1 MKAQKGS
8 HSWAQ
13 GFATCVLVVV
23 VALSGSL
30 AAQNSTFSG
39 TYTFVIGATNLMG
52 IEYNMYGQE
61 VGFCPNGGNPLPYG
75 YLCPF
80 AQLGQDV
87 LTGTLVA
94 DGAGNVIAGS
104 SYVYTPDPSSYQ
116 CSTKFNAAPDCPY
129 AVPSGIAW
137 NSSTSYVIGD
147 EVDFTVG
154 GTVQTFQAV
163 QNNTGIAPNTSTCGP
178 NITFPPNCNWD
189 QLYSSAIGRGVFKGT
204 LSGTYTVQSN
214 ASGVIQMTATSPT
227 GPQKVSFS
235 VVVPT
240 APLAVGQ
247 EVPMVALPTL
257 ANGGRG
263 TGTAVRVK

>member
-1 MKAQKGS
+1 MKTQNGS
-8 HSWAQ
+8 HDGKQISRI
-13 GFATCVLVVV
+13 CVLVAV
-23 VALSGSL
+23 VALSASL

-39 TYTFVIGATNLMG
+39 TYTFVVGAVNSEP

-61 VGFCPNGGNPLPYG
+61 VGFCPNGGNPIPYG
-75 YLCPF
+75 YSCPF
-80 AQLGQDV
+80 LQLGQDV

-94 DGAGNVIAGS
+94 DGAGNVTAGS

-129 AVPSGIAW
+129 QVPSGIAW
-137 NSSTSYVIGD
+137 SSSTSYVVGD

-154 GTVQTFQAV
+154 GTTQTYQAV
-163 QNNTGIAPNTSTCGP
+163 VNNTGVPPNTSTCGP
-178 NITFPPNCNWD
+178 NITFPPNCTWD
-189 QLYSSAIGRGVFKGT
+189 QVYSSATGRGIFKGT
-204 LSGTYTVQSN
+204 LSGTYTVQANGSAVAQLT
-214 ASGVIQMTATSPT
+214 ASTPT

-235 VVVPT
+235 MVVPT

-257 ANGGRG
+257 TNGGRG